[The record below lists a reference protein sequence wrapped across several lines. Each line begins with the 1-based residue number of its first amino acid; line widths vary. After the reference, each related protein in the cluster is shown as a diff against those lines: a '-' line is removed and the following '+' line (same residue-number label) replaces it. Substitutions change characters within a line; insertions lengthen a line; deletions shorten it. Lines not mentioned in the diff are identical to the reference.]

1 MFTDLSTENFLN
13 LATPTP
19 TIFFFFFFFADTK
32 SWGCGL
38 YTGVYGNQMTHRFR
52 RSVGIVYTRYL
63 WIVWTHEAQPSGF
76 RTKFRGTACTQFLPT
91 YEINLCVICFIEWA
105 QKFGKKI
112 NSVFFQFYRMH
123 GKIMR
128 PVITGRMVMKK
139 IMRPVITGRMIFF

>member
-1 MFTDLSTENFLN
+1 
-13 LATPTP
+13 
-19 TIFFFFFFFADTK
+19 
-32 SWGCGL
+32 
-38 YTGVYGNQMTHRFR
+38 MTHRFR

-139 IMRPVITGRMIFF
+139 KNHASGNYRTHDFFKIMRLVIFWDCMQIIWNSPLTCMKLLNSEWKSSYVQVNGKFP